1 MSLTYHLMIL
11 FQFRYKYTKINN
23 FKKIQSITKKSI
35 KKSVN
40 KISLTFLILLL
51 LNDFLCYMY
60 G

>member
-11 FQFRYKYTKINN
+11 FQFRYKYTKIDN

-40 KISLTFLILLL
+40 KISLTFFILLL